1 MSYKDMVTE
10 LDALLLH
17 MEFGMKNLAVIQ
29 SAIAEEV
36 TDPENGGDALYCVQ
50 MYLNDLLDQM
60 VHLVDRAGKAELE
73 DCA

>member
-1 MSYKDMVTE
+1 MSYKE
-10 LDALLLH
+10 AIFQLDDLMTRAS
-17 MEFGMKNLAVIQ
+17 FGIKNLAVIQ
-29 SAIAEEV
+29 SAIAEEA
-36 TDPENGGDALYCVQ
+36 TDLENGGDALYCVQ